1 MPGTHLNSNDRSF
14 LNICKNQNQSFAT
27 IADSMGRH
35 RSTLYREQKRALQA
49 GAYCPLKAQENA
61 VILRKSPRKKP
72 KATKEIIPFIKAKLN
87 KGMSPECIS
96 GRQKKLLIDM
106 KKQTEENAPKTEP
119 PLQIGT
125 STIYKIISQDRK
137 EKGELFKL
145 LPRGGKR
152 YHKHPT
158 SATRQGKG
166 RLPVKPEQ
174 DIKQRPVAIDA
185 RQVPGH
191 WEIDLVFS
199 GPTIFFTGIDRMSRL
214 AFVRA
219 IPSKEKEVV
228 TEQFIELCLKHDV
241 RTATTDR
248 GLEWSGLNEATSNMA
263 LASIDVSLYF
273 CTPYRSW
280 EKGSIENFN
289 GVLRRYFPKGKH
301 LEWNEDRKTE
311 ARDVEQKLNQLPR
324 KGLGFKSPKEV
335 DAEWTRKQMEE
346 LWKHGMKPPL
356 AATA

>member
-1 MPGTHLNSNDRSF
+1 MPGTHLNSDDRSS
-14 LNICKNQNQSFAT
+14 LNICKNQNQSIAT

-49 GAYCPLKAQENA
+49 GAYCPLMAQENA
-61 VILRKSPRKKP
+61 ESLRKGPRKQL
-72 KATKEIIPFIKAKLN
+72 KATKALIPFIEAKL
-87 KGMSPECIS
+87 KEGMSPECIS
-96 GRQKKLLIDM
+96 GRQKKLLIDLE
-106 KKQTEENAPKTEP
+106 KQTEKKAPTIEP
-119 PLQIGT
+119 PLQIGI

-137 EKGELFKL
+137 DNGELFKL
-145 LPRGGKR
+145 LPRRGKR
-152 YHKHPT
+152 YYKHPT
-158 SATRQGKG
+158 SATRQGRG

-174 DIKQRPVAIDA
+174 DIKQRPLAIEA
-185 RQVPGH
+185 RAVPGH

-248 GLEWSGLNEATSNMA
+248 GLEWSGLNEAALNMA
-263 LASIDVSLYF
+263 LASIDVNLYF
-273 CTPYRSW
+273 CTPYHSW

-301 LEWNEDRKTE
+301 LEWNEARKAE
-311 ARDVEQKLNQLPR
+311 ARDVEYLLNELPR
-324 KGLGFKSPKEV
+324 KGLGFKSPREV
-335 DAEWTRKQMEE
+335 DEEWTRKQMEE
-346 LWKHGMKPPL
+346 LWKHGMNPPL
-356 AATA
+356 TATA